1 MPERRPYIAGNW
13 KMNKLRDEAR
23 AYVDELLPL
32 IEGEDGLDVG
42 ICVPFT
48 AIEAVVEA
56 AKGAPLSVLAQN
68 VHEEDS
74 GAFTGELSCA
84 MLKDV
89 GATGVVIGHSERRQ
103 YFGETDRALQRKLP
117 AVLAAGLEPI
127 LCVGELEEERENGE
141 TERRLR
147 HQVQEAFEH
156 VDPEAVTRVV
166 IAYEPVW
173 AIGTGKVATPEIAQ
187 DACAFIRA
195 LVRDKY
201 SELAD
206 QVRIQYGGSVNDEN
220 ARELLGQTD
229 IDGAL
234 VGGASL
240 DPAQFARIV
249 DAAL

>member
-13 KMNKLRDEAR
+13 KMNKLREEAR
-23 AYVDELLPL
+23 SYVRDLLPL
-32 IEGEDGLDVG
+32 IEGKDGLDVG
-42 ICVPFT
+42 VCVPFT
-48 AIEAVVEA
+48 AIEAAREA
-56 AKGAPLSVLAQN
+56 ARASWLRVLAQN
-68 VHEEDS
+68 VHEEES
-74 GAFTGELSCA
+74 GAFTGEVSCA
-84 MLKDV
+84 MLNDV
-89 GATGVVIGHSERRQ
+89 GAMGAVIGHSERRQ

-117 AVLAAGLEPI
+117 ALLAAGLEPI
-127 LCVGELEEERENGE
+127 LCVGELEDERENGE

-147 HQVQEAFEH
+147 HQVQEAFES
-156 VDPEAVTRVV
+156 VDADAVARVV

-201 SELAD
+201 GDLAD
-206 QVRIQYGGSVNDEN
+206 QVRIQYGGSVNDDN
-220 ARELLGQTD
+220 ARELLGQPD

-240 DPAQFARIV
+240 DAAQFARIV

>member
-13 KMNKLRDEAR
+13 KMNMLRDEAR
-23 AYVDELLPL
+23 AYVGELLPL
-32 IEGEDGLDVG
+32 IESKDDLDVG
-42 ICVPFT
+42 LCVPFT

-56 AKGAPLSVLAQN
+56 AKGTPLRVLAQN
-68 VHEEDS
+68 AHEEES
-74 GAFTGELSCA
+74 GAFTGEVSCA

-117 AVLAAGLEPI
+117 AVLTAGLEPI
-127 LCVGELEEERENGE
+127 LCVGELEDERENGE

-156 VDPEAVTRVV
+156 VDPDVVTRVV

-201 SELAD
+201 AELAD

-220 ARELLGQTD
+220 ARVLLGQPD

-240 DPAQFARIV
+240 DAAKFARIV

>member
-23 AYVDELLPL
+23 SYVRDLLPL
-32 IEGEDGLDVG
+32 IEGKDGLDVG
-42 ICVPFT
+42 VCVPFT
-48 AIEAVVEA
+48 ALEA
-56 AKGAPLSVLAQN
+56 ALEAARGSLLRVLAQN
-68 VHEEDS
+68 VHEEES
-74 GAFTGELSCA
+74 GAFTGEVSCA
-84 MLKDV
+84 MLNDV
-89 GATGVVIGHSERRQ
+89 GAMGAVIGHSERRQ

-117 AVLAAGLEPI
+117 ALLAAGLEPI
-127 LCVGELEEERENGE
+127 LCVGELEDERENGE

-147 HQVQEAFEH
+147 HQVQEAFES
-156 VDPEAVTRVV
+156 VDADAVARVV

-201 SELAD
+201 GDLAD
-206 QVRIQYGGSVNDEN
+206 QVRIQYGGSVNDDN
-220 ARELLGQTD
+220 ARELLGQPD

-240 DPAQFARIV
+240 DAAQFARIV